1 MGDVMEYNSNKIST
15 FIWYPQILQLCDQN
29 QQKRKHIKEMT
40 IYALILGINLQC
52 PGVSD
57 NSVRKR
63 NQLVV
68 PSC

>member
-15 FIWYPQILQLCDQN
+15 FIWYPQNLQLCDQN

-40 IYALILGINLQC
+40 IYAVILGINLQC